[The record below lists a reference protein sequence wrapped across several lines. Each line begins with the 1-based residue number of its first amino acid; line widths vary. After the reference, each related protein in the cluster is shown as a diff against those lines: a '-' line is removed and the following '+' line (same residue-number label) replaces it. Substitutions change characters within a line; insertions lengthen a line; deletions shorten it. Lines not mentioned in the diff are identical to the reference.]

1 MFIFDVEQPQ
11 TIYTA
16 EDIGR
21 GIISRIDL
29 RSNTVETIFST
40 DYLKQCSIMDGIG
53 PASGQMSSVK
63 ALAQNDILGGS
74 QLLIGGGRSF
84 SLGLL
89 DIRCLT
95 AVPTGTDYD
104 TELEGSQFVRI
115 WEPQKHHHLNGG
127 FKKHHR
133 HCGVSVS
140 GLNFSKNGASILA
153 SYQGDQIYIFD
164 TYDNNSRNTFKEC
177 HKDEE
182 HSVTRGIEIEE
193 SSPSNVPTVSRIA
206 PRNLLGGHINHA
218 TFLKAVSFFG
228 PKDEYVVSGSDS
240 GHLWVWDATSGN
252 LDLED
257 PHDRTCR
264 VINFLKAGDH
274 DETNFDFIAKYFHSF
289 TLMFTFHT
297 QMSFSYCVSIR

>member
-29 RSNTVETIFST
+29 RSNKVETLFST
-40 DYLKQCSIMDGIG
+40 DYLKQSSILDGTG

-63 ALAQNDILGGS
+63 ALAQNDVLGGS

-95 AVPTGTDYD
+95 AVPTGTDFEA
-104 TELEGSQFVRI
+104 ELEGSQFVRI
-115 WEPQKHHHLNGG
+115 WEPQKHHHLNSG
-127 FKKHHR
+127 FKKHRR

-140 GLNFSKNGASILA
+140 GLSFSQNGASILA

-182 HSVTRGIEIEE
+182 HSVIPGNKAEE
-193 SSPSNVPTVSRIA
+193 SSSSSSNNVSRIG
-206 PRNLLGGHINHA
+206 PRNMLGGHINHA

-240 GHLWVWDATSGN
+240 GHLWVWDATSGD

-264 VINFLKAGDH
+264 VINFLKAGDNYVTIF
-274 DETNFDFIAKYFHSF
+274 EVFSANM
-289 TLMFTFHT
+289 LMCMFYM
-297 QMSFSYCVSIR
+297 QMLMPLS